1 MNTNRHELPE
11 EEPRS
16 ALVVEMIRR
25 DFGEGAETGTRARA
39 LPRRVCETMADFPVD
54 NLNHLPS

>member
-1 MNTNRHELPE
+1 MNTNRHELRE

-39 LPRRVCETMADFPVD
+39 LPRRVLRNNGRF
-54 NLNHLPS
+54 SR